1 MANCIYN
8 TSTLQKKQLSCL
20 LYTSGMAVMP
30 KKKNMKSVT
39 GKALKT
45 AGEIVENISDAIGL

>member
-1 MANCIYN
+1 MNSMDFIKGMGIGMVAG
-8 TSTLQKKQLSCL
+8 TARS
-20 LYTSGMAVMP
+20 MAVMP
-30 KKKNMKSVT
+30 KKKNNLKSVT

>member
-1 MANCIYN
+1 MNSMDFIKGMGIGLVAGAVV
-8 TSTLQKKQLSCL
+8 
-20 LYTSGMAVMP
+20 GMAVTP